1 MSLSSLDLRPIRVAL
16 EPVCNI
22 LNSFSLLTEVE
33 HLSGLSPWVVQTAA
47 ALTPEQ
53 RQTNRLVFKGLRDIL
68 TPLQDEPNFPSY
80 LHNLAE
86 VNPYLMRKMVLEPL
100 RRRFSRL
107 VSYATPSTNRLLD
120 DVSSYLYCVER
131 VQGESAFD
139 PELHTQVHAL
149 FQNPPELQ
157 RLILSHL
164 ELLWKTTTIA
174 AEWKRVQP
182 SLRWQV
188 EMFTHSLE
196 EEASIEE
203 TFHALTGRAFPAELA
218 GQLTDVEEIMLVP
231 SWHTGRHV
239 TIWNGA
245 SWDGD
250 DWGGKEIVRVFFS
263 EPPNYDVALLNA
275 TPVGRGELRA
285 RLTALA
291 DETRLRII
299 ELLMQQNE
307 MHAQDIIAALELSQ
321 SSVSRH
327 LKQLASMGYL
337 YERRGEGANKTYR
350 LSSFYFVRTALAIE
364 QLVSEEEA
372 KVKSLTTGD
381 DGQSQELKRFLDKSG
396 KLMLWPPAKERD
408 KLVILEYL
416 ASFFEKGRVYHEKE
430 VNELLL
436 LHSAVKDSAAL
447 RRAMHEYRFMGR
459 TRDGS
464 QYWLIDTEM
473 PQVE

>member
-1 MSLSSLDLRPIRVAL
+1 MSLPEPTYRAMPIRVAL

-33 HLSGLSPWVVQTAA
+33 SLSGLSPWVVQTAA

-53 RQTNRLVFKGLRDIL
+53 RQTNLLIFRGLRDAL

-86 VNPYLMRKMVLEPL
+86 VNPYLTRKMVLEPL

-120 DVSSYLYCVER
+120 DLSSYLYCMER
-131 VQGESAFD
+131 VQGEDLFD
-139 PELHTQVHAL
+139 PELQTKVHAL
-149 FQNPPELQ
+149 FQDPPEMQ

-174 AEWKRVQP
+174 AEWKRVQ
-182 SLRWQV
+182 SFLRHQT
-188 EMFTHSLE
+188 EMFSRSLE

-203 TFHALTGRAFPAELA
+203 TFRTFTGRAFPSRLAE
-218 GQLTDVEEIMLVP
+218 QLTGVEEIVLVP

-245 SWDGD
+245 AWDGD
-250 DWGGKEIVRVFFS
+250 DWGGKEIARVFFS
-263 EPPNYDVALLNA
+263 EPPNYDVVWMNA

-285 RLTALA
+285 RLDALA

-299 ELLMQQNE
+299 ELLTQQSE
-307 MHAQDIIAALELSQ
+307 MHAQDIIAALDLSQ

-327 LKQLASMGYL
+327 LKQLVSMGYL

-350 LSSFYFVRTALAIE
+350 LSSFYFARTARAIE
-364 QLVSEEEA
+364 RLISGEDVQAKPVEETE
-372 KVKSLTTGD
+372 SR
-381 DGQSQELKRFLDKSG
+381 ELRRFLDRSG
-396 KLMLWPPAKERD
+396 KLTLWPPAKQRD
-408 KLVILEYL
+408 KLIILEYL

-436 LHSAVKDSAAL
+436 QHSTFKDSAAL
-447 RRAMHEYRFMGR
+447 RRALHEYRFMSR

-464 QYWLIDTEM
+464 QYWLIDAES
-473 PQVE
+473 PEAE